1 MPLLRNR
8 IVSENMVEEV
18 SLSGHNVSF
27 SISIPERR
35 V

>member
-8 IVSENMVEEV
+8 IVSENIVEEV
-18 SLSGHNVSF
+18 SLSGYNASF
-27 SISIPERR
+27 SISIPKRR

>member
-8 IVSENMVEEV
+8 IISESIVEEMP
-18 SLSGHNVSF
+18 LSGHNVSF
-27 SISIPERR
+27 SISIPKRG